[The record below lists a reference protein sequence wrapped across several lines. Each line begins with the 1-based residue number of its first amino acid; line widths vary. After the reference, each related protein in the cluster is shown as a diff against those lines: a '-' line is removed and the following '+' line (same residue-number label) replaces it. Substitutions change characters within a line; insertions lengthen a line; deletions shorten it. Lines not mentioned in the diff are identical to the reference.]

1 MEHGRPEARRGVRL
15 AARGAL
21 ADPRRHRP
29 VQPRRRS
36 LEDRRPAP
44 GRRGRRALPRRH
56 HPGRIPGRVRRAAC
70 RVRRER
76 AIQVPPRAAPGARPL
91 DRDAV
96 RAAAAGRRH
105 RGHALAAHPSQV
117 RPVRADRAPERPAH
131 AAHLRPGDR
140 PDRFRSAQ
148 RRTDRDRRP
157 GHASR
162 TERVRA
168 RGGGAAHRR
177 RAGASPARRGADR
190 ARAQRSRRRRLSH
203 PSLRAGR
210 FLAGAAPG
218 GAGGLPAGGRRG
230 AARAVL
236 GPGLPELPDGRGPDC
251 FPGGPAGRQPLPAVR
266 SLLRP
271 RAGQD
276 RRGDLPAASAGAR
289 RRRRT
294 LLHQRTGAHSS
305 RGRAGAAAR
314 GIRGQAARAAPG
326 GPAAALRPRRSHGER
341 GGARRRPPGGP
352 RQRRAEKSR
361 RPRWSSG
368 RAESSRCAARFLRS
382 RT

>member
-1 MEHGRPEARRGVRL
+1 MRWSTVDLKRVVECASPPEALWPILADTDRFNRAVGLSRIAVQPL
-15 AARGAL
+15 EGAGAARYLGATTL
-21 ADPRRHRP
+21 
-29 VQPRRRS
+29 
-36 LEDRRPAP
+36 
-44 GRRGRRALPRRH
+44 GGF
-56 HPGRIPGRVRRAAC
+56 RV
-70 RVRRER
+70 EYE
-76 AIQVPPRAAPGARPL
+76 
-91 DRDAV
+91 
-96 RAAAAGRRH
+96 
-105 RGHALAAHPSQV
+105 
-117 RPVRADRAPERPAH
+117 ERPAEFVENERFKFLRVLRRGPVRSIETQFE
-131 AAHLRPGDR
+131 LRPLGAGTEVTLSLR
-140 PDRFRSAQ
+140 ILPRSVLFA
-148 RRTDRDRRP
+148 P
-157 GHASR
+157 
-162 TERVRA
+162 
-168 RGGGAAHRR
+168 